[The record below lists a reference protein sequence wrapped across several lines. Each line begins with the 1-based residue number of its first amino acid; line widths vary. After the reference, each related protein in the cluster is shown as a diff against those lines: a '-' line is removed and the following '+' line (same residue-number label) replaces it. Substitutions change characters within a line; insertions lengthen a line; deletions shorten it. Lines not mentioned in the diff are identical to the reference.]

1 MERLV
6 AYVDG
11 FNLYYGMKGRGWQR
25 YYWLNIQ
32 LLIQNLLK
40 PDQQLVCTKY
50 FTSRVSSTPGDPQKD
65 KRQGTYLE
73 ALETLSDF
81 QVFYGHYLGTE
92 VRCFNCGH
100 TWSSHE
106 EKMTDVNIAVE
117 LMVDAFQDTFD
128 TALVVSGDSD
138 LSRPIEAVPRLFP
151 GKRLVVAFPPGRSS
165 AQLKRVA
172 GAWLPVGRRKLAAS
186 QFPDQVEKADGRI
199 LQKPSAWK

>member
-11 FNLYYGMKGRGWQR
+11 FNLYYGMRCARWQR

-65 KRQGTYLE
+65 KRQGSYLE

-81 QVFYGHYLGTE
+81 QIFYGHYLGTE

-100 TWSSHE
+100 TWGSHE

-117 LMVDAFQDTFD
+117 LMVDAFQDAYD

-138 LSRPIEAVPRLFP
+138 LAVR
-151 GKRLVVAFPPGRSS
+151 
-165 AQLKRVA
+165 LKRCLA
-172 GAWLPVGRRKLAAS
+172 CFRASASLWLSRRAVSLRS
-186 QFPDQVEKADGRI
+186 
-199 LQKPSAWK
+199 